1 MKIIDCRFVT
11 SDKRTR
17 VVGGFYIDFISSE
30 NVIKGDMFK
39 VIYENKKHYFSAS
52 DISIV
57 DKNLKISAKESGY
70 WGNQFQYQKPDLDI
84 RNLIDLPIIKET
96 DQKIIAEIREKSLY
110 C

>member
-1 MKIIDCRFVT
+1 MKIIDCKSIS

-30 NVIKGDMFK
+30 NVVEGDMFK
-39 VIYENKKHYFSAS
+39 VVYENKEHYFSAS
-52 DISIV
+52 DITIV
-57 DKNLKISAKESGY
+57 GKDLKISAKESGY
-70 WGNQFQYQKPDLDI
+70 WVNYFDRMSGLDI